1 MFEALSKTQ
10 PQIASQLSNLVEN
23 KAFPSSSLFYGNSY
37 TGRMYAAMDVAKE
50 MEVPQENIVIVSDR
64 SHYSRIMSAIAL
76 VKKSRNNAA
85 KAFLKDNVN
94 IMLRQYHGA
103 LFGEQ
108 SASERKKFSDAAE
121 ISELLERLCSVND
134 NELDALVNSIEKF
147 VNSLVSANRTQAIS
161 IGQVR
166 AIRDWCSTS
175 SMDGEKKLVVVE
187 GLENALGAA
196 VNAFLKTLE
205 EPPKDTY
212 FILISS
218 NPGRILATILSRVR
232 KFRFETLSQ
241 EAIKYIFNSL
251 FINSNKY
258 ETLEQ
263 FFLEGIGIDDAKLK
277 QMAKSLVVT
286 HDANVPSIVDEL
298 EKNNGWEVFFSHVLD
313 KLYEG
318 QISGTIDSRKAK
330 YLIDGINEMVYKA
343 KVFNQNK
350 RLTLDYVI
358 YRTKEV
364 LG

>member
-10 PQIASQLSNLVEN
+10 PQISSQLSILVEN
-23 KAFPSSSLFYGNSY
+23 STFPSSSLFYGTPYS
-37 TGRMYAAMDVAKE
+37 GRMYAAMAVAKE
-50 MEVPQENIVIVSDR
+50 MKIPQENIVIVSDR
-64 SHYSRIMSAIAL
+64 GHYSRIMSAISL

-85 KAFLKDNVN
+85 KGFLKDNVN
-94 IMLRQYHGA
+94 IMLSQYHGA

-121 ISELLERLCSVND
+121 ISELLERLDNAND
-134 NELDALVNSIEKF
+134 NELESLINSIEKF
-147 VNSLVSANRTQAIS
+147 VTSLVSANRTQAIS

-187 GLENALGAA
+187 GLENALSAA

-218 NPGRILATILSRVR
+218 NIGRILATILSRVR
-232 KFRFETLSQ
+232 KFKFEDLST
-241 EAIKYIFNSL
+241 ESTKYIFNSL
-251 FINSNKY
+251 FINPNKY

-263 FFLEGIGIDDAKLK
+263 FFLDGIGIDDAKLK
-277 QMAKSLVVT
+277 QMAKSLVIT
-286 HDANVPSIVDEL
+286 HDANIPSIVAEL
-298 EKNNGWEVFFSHVLD
+298 EKNNSYDVFFSHVLE

-318 QISGTIDSRKAK
+318 QMSGSIESRKAT
-330 YLIDGINEMVYKA
+330 YLIEGINEMVYKS

-350 RLTLDYVI
+350 RLILDYVI